1 MPTFTSHDGAVLH
14 YDLLDDGARGE
25 PLVVLA
31 GGAARHPAYLGDLAG
46 LSSVRPLVVVHQRGV
61 GESAE
66 AGPLMAWPEL
76 AHDVEALRRHL
87 GGGQLDLLAHSA
99 GTRVALAYAASY
111 PQHVRRLCLVT
122 PPPGDLVDV
131 EDDSRAMVMA
141 RSDEPWFPAF
151 AEAVPALE
159 AASTPQE
166 HRALSHLI
174 APLAWGTWDERA
186 QAHEAVGDWYL
197 DAGGAFFSAPVPEGL
212 GDRLGSCGAD
222 VLVVAGERDALIG
235 LAPVLAVAELF
246 PRGTAVVVEQAGHYP
261 WVERPEAFR
270 AAVDPFLGADRG

>member
-1 MPTFTSHDGAVLH
+1 MPTFTSHDGAILH
-14 YDLLDDGARGE
+14 YDLIDGGAGGE

-46 LSSVRPLVVVHQRGV
+46 LSSVRPLVVLHQRGV
-61 GESAE
+61 GDSAE
-66 AGPLMAWPEL
+66 AGPLLAWPEL

-99 GTRVALAYAASY
+99 GTRIAFAYAASH

-122 PPPGDLVDV
+122 PPADYLVDV

-166 HRALSHLI
+166 RWALAHLI
-174 APLAWGTWDERA
+174 APLAWATWDEQA
-186 QAHEAVGDWYL
+186 QAHEAVGGFYL
-197 DAGGAFFSAPVPEGL
+197 DAAGAFFSAPAPEGL
-212 GDRLGSCGAD
+212 AERLASCGAQ
-222 VLVVAGERDALIG
+222 VLVLAGERDALTG
-235 LAPVLAVAELF
+235 LKPVLAVADLF
-246 PRGTAVVVEQAGHYP
+246 PRATAVVIEGAGHYP
-261 WVERPEAFR
+261 WVERPEDFR
-270 AAVDPFLGADRG
+270 AAVDPFFGADRG

>member
-1 MPTFTSHDGAVLH
+1 MPTFTSHDGAILH
-14 YDLLDDGARGE
+14 YDLIDDGARGE
-25 PLVVLA
+25 PLVVLG

-46 LSSVRPLVVVHQRGV
+46 LSSMRPLVVLHQRGV

-99 GTRVALAYAASY
+99 GTRVAFAYAASH

-122 PPPGDLVDV
+122 PPAGDLVDV

-166 HRALSHLI
+166 HRALAHLI
-174 APLAWGTWDERA
+174 APLAWATWDERA
-186 QAHEAVGDWYL
+186 QAHEGVGDFYL
-197 DAGGAFFSAPVPEGL
+197 DAAGAFFSAAAPEAL
-212 GDRLGSCGAD
+212 GERLASCGAQ
-222 VLVVAGERDALIG
+222 VLVLAGERDALTG
-235 LAPVLAVAELF
+235 LKPVLAVADLF
-246 PRGTAVVVEQAGHYP
+246 PRGAAVVIEGAGHYP
-261 WVERPEAFR
+261 WVEHPEAFR
-270 AAVDPFLGADRG
+270 AAVDPFFDADRG

>member
-1 MPTFTSHDGAVLH
+1 MPTFTSHDGAILH
-14 YDLLDDGARGE
+14 YDLIDEGASGE

-46 LSSVRPLVVVHQRGV
+46 LSSVRPLAVLHQRGV
-61 GESAE
+61 GGSAE
-66 AGPLMAWPEL
+66 AVPLMGWPEL

-99 GTRVALAYAASY
+99 GTRVAFAYAASH

-122 PPPGDLVDV
+122 PPADYLVDV

-141 RSDEPWFPAF
+141 RSEEPWFPAF

-166 HRALSHLI
+166 HRALAHLI

-186 QAHEAVGDWYL
+186 RAHEGVGEFYL
-197 DAGGAFFSAPVPEGL
+197 DAAGAFFSSPVPEAL
-212 GDRLGSCGAD
+212 GDQLASCGAQ
-222 VLVVAGERDALIG
+222 VLVVAGERDALTG
-235 LAPVLAVAELF
+235 LKPVLAVADLF
-246 PRGTAVVVEQAGHYP
+246 PRGAAVVIEGAGHYP
-261 WVERPEAFR
+261 WVERAEGFR
-270 AAVDPFLGADRG
+270 AAVDPFFGADRG

>member
-46 LSSVRPLVVVHQRGV
+46 LSAVRPLVVLHQRGV

-122 PPPGDLVDV
+122 PPAGYLVDI

-141 RSDEPWFPAF
+141 RSDEPWFAAF

-166 HRALSHLI
+166 HRALAHLV

-186 QAHEAVGDWYL
+186 QEHEEVGDFYL
-197 DAGGAFFSAPVPEGL
+197 DAGGAFFSAPVPEAL
-212 GDRLGSCGAD
+212 GDRLASCGAQ
-222 VLVVAGERDALIG
+222 VLVVAGERDALTG
-235 LAPVLAVAELF
+235 LAPVLAVADLF
-246 PRGTAVVVEQAGHYP
+246 PRGDAVVIERAGHYP

-270 AAVDPFLGADRG
+270 AAVEAFLGADRG

>member
-1 MPTFTSHDGAVLH
+1 MPTFTSHDGAILH
-14 YDLLDDGARGE
+14 YDLIDGGAGGE

-46 LSSVRPLVVVHQRGV
+46 LSSVRPLVVLHQRGV
-61 GESAE
+61 GDSAE
-66 AGPLMAWPEL
+66 AGPLLAWPEL

-99 GTRVALAYAASY
+99 GTRVAFAYAALH

-122 PPPGDLVDV
+122 PPANYLVDV

-151 AEAVPALE
+151 AEAVPTLE

-166 HRALSHLI
+166 HRALAHLI
-174 APLAWGTWDERA
+174 APLAWGTWDEQA
-186 QAHEAVGDWYL
+186 QAHEAVGDFYL
-197 DAGGAFFSAPVPEGL
+197 DAAGAFFSAPAPEAL
-212 GDRLGSCGAD
+212 GERLGSCGAQ
-222 VLVVAGERDALIG
+222 VLVLAGERDALTG
-235 LAPVLAVAELF
+235 LKPVLAVADLF
-246 PRGTAVVVEQAGHYP
+246 PRGTAVVIEGAGHYP
-261 WVERPEAFR
+261 WVERPEDFR
-270 AAVDPFLGADRG
+270 AAVDPFFGADRG